1 MFLKLRI
8 VFTILSAL
16 CLAFALTAGAIWG
29 FTLTILLG
37 LGALLFF
44 MSMLVCKHAQ
54 EEQERKAEEDKKFIN
69 YNPEEPSNEENQ

>member
-1 MFLKLRI
+1 M
-8 VFTILSAL
+8 
-16 CLAFALTAGAIWG
+16 
-29 FTLTILLG
+29 G

-44 MSMLVCKHAQ
+44 MAMLVCKHAQ